1 MSMDHGL
8 ILVADI
14 GTTNLKAG
22 VVDAKGR
29 VLSYAEKGITLLSPE
44 KGAAEHDPGEIY
56 SIFRSVCRKAVSGFG
71 KNISA
76 IALSAYQCGFLPV
89 DPKMKPL
96 GRMITLLDTRCEKE
110 SEEIKKRFDTGRI
123 YRTTGCPPFFIY
135 ALPKILWL
143 KKNKPGVFR
152 KTRYFLGSK
161 DYVIYRLT
169 GKICTEPSLASA
181 TQLFDIH
188 KLDWSDYMLS
198 IAGIKKSSLPEVV
211 RGDKVL
217 CGIPEAAGREIGL
230 KREALLIPGVYDGG
244 SVALGLGGFEGGA
257 AVMNLGTTAML
268 RVSCAKPIL
277 DRQMR
282 FQTYYLCAGRWL
294 TGGAINN
301 AGIVLNW
308 LGKNL
313 LGMPYEKMLSLAAKS
328 PAGSDGLVFLPF
340 LAGERDPRIG
350 SSASGAVF
358 GLKLSHNVSHLIRSS
373 LEGVSCSLRLIKEAL
388 DEDRVKLKELR
399 IGGGGARSGLWVKII
414 GEMLDLP
421 ARLSKSSQVSLLGGA
436 VIGYTALGRYKSIKE
451 AAGAIV
457 KLEKPPVYPAPGNV
471 RTYDKVFSRFSNLIK
486 GLID

>member
-1 MSMDHGL
+1 MDNGL

-56 SIFRSVCRKAVSGFG
+56 SIFRNVCRKAVSGFG

-76 IALSAYQCGFLPV
+76 VTLSAYQCGFLPV
-89 DPKMKPL
+89 DAGMNPL

-110 SEEIKKRFDTGRI
+110 SEEIKKRFDADKI

-152 KTRYFLGSK
+152 KARYFLGSK
-161 DYVIYRLT
+161 DYLIYRLT

-188 KLDWSDYMLS
+188 KLDWSGYMLG
-198 IAGIKKSSLPEVV
+198 IAGIKKSALPQVV

-217 CGIPEAAGREIGL
+217 CRIPEATGRELGL
-230 KREALLIPGVYDGG
+230 KREALLVPGVYDGG
-244 SVALGLGGFEGGA
+244 AVAVGLGGFEGGA

-313 LGMPYEKMLSLAAKS
+313 LGMPYKKMLSLAS
-328 PAGSDGLVFLPF
+328 GSVPGSEGIVFLPF
-340 LAGERDPRIG
+340 LTGERDPRIG
-350 SSASGAVF
+350 NKVSGMIY
-358 GLKLSHNVSHLIRSS
+358 GLDLSHNVSHLIRSS

-388 DEDRVKLKELR
+388 DENRVKLKELR

-421 ARLSKSSQVSLLGGA
+421 VRLSKSGHTSLLGGA

-451 AAGAIV
+451 ATSAIV
-457 KLEKPPVYPAPGNV
+457 KLEKPPIGPAPGNV
-471 RTYDKVFSRFSNLIK
+471 RIYDNLFKRFNNLIK
-486 GLID
+486 GLKD